1 MANSQI
7 TVTTNPPNLV
17 QVIDGSISVNG
28 GGAGSIGPTGPTG
41 PQGVTGPVGSYVVSI
56 NGLTGVVT
64 GAAFT
69 GTANTFIPLQSFVS
83 GISSGESI
91 KVQSLRIGHDFAN
104 DPSNTVVGTNAYNIN
119 DFTSNNTAIGF
130 NAFLQ
135 GSLVAGQNTAI
146 GSEALKGK
154 PQFSNT
160 AVGYKSLKDNTRST
174 NTAIGSESLE
184 NNINGFDNVAVGS
197 RALRSGIVGSSNIGI
212 GSEALTS
219 FRGRDTI
226 GIGWQ
231 VAQNLINGTGGIYIG
246 TKANAT
252 EESTNEIVIGTQ
264 AVGLGSNTAVIGAA
278 TQTSATIYGLLNTPS
293 GICAS
298 VVTSDGGYRVT
309 SNAINLQTG
318 ITYTL
323 LNSDN
328 GKLLTFDS
336 GSSVTVTIP
345 SGLPVGFHCTAL
357 QLNTNGQVGFTAASG
372 VTLKSYDSLFKIT
385 GQDGLATIWSYAPN
399 VYNLSGNLTVG
410 YDLYSPLTSA
420 FTISDFQNIVERSA
434 TTLAFERS
442 ILENNQ
448 EKFASPGTRLSFQ
461 TNATDLKL
469 NLYWNA
475 KIYNVGDTTGT
486 IIPPAVNNIG
496 AVLENGT
503 EIGTFTWN
511 TPLIPGYIT
520 NIFGLTSGNK
530 TISIVWPYA
539 GGLELKSVEL
549 NPGSSITAASVP
561 STKIA
566 VCGDSISQGF
576 SSTKVTTTW
585 AYLLRN
591 LQNKQVINLANA
603 GTVCEPDH
611 GNALQGL
618 TAIDAVIYMIGFN
631 DYASQTPVNTFK
643 SNVIQWIENGYVY
656 QGRSGGTFYISST
669 IYSTFPTPGGGI
681 TLGSYR
687 QAVSEAVDYT
697 KISLDATNIVYV
709 DGLSLMTNSSDR
721 LDGTIHPNDL
731 GASEIA
737 TSFDNELNS

>member
-1 MANSQI
+1 MTNPQI

-17 QVIDGSISVNG
+17 QVIDGSISVSG
-28 GGAGSIGPTGPTG
+28 GGSITGN
-41 PQGVTGPVGSYVVSI
+41 YVETF
-56 NGLTGVVT
+56 NGLTGAVT
-64 GAAFT
+64 GVTT
-69 GTANTFIPLQSFVS
+69 GTSNTFIPRQNFLNGISAANGFTLTGRVNLNGQSFLNLVS
-83 GISSGESI
+83 SVNGQTGSITNVAKRNEANIFTDSQTISGPSSDLIVRDLSSNNSLILIPEQQKISFYNGQFNST
-91 KVQSLRIGHDFAN
+91 VQLTS
-104 DPSNTVVGTNAYNIN
+104 VYEIN
-119 DFTSNNTAIGF
+119 DSSITIK
-130 NAFLQ
+130 LPP
-135 GSLVAGQNTAI
+135 
-146 GSEALKGK
+146 KGG
-154 PQFSNT
+154 T
-160 AVGYKSLKDNTRST
+160 L
-174 NTAIGSESLE
+174 
-184 NNINGFDNVAVGS
+184 
-197 RALRSGIVGSSNIGI
+197 
-212 GSEALTS
+212 ALTN
-219 FRGRDTI
+219 D
-226 GIGWQ
+226 
-231 VAQNLINGTGGIYIG
+231 V
-246 TKANAT
+246 
-252 EESTNEIVIGTQ
+252 V
-264 AVGLGSNTAVIGAA
+264 
-278 TQTSATIYGLLNTPS
+278 
-293 GICAS
+293 S
-298 VVTSDGGYRVT
+298 VNS
-309 SNAINLQTG
+309 QTG

-357 QLNTNGQVGFTAASG
+357 QLNTNGQVGFTTASG
-372 VTLKSYDSLFKIT
+372 VTLKSYDSLFKII

-410 YDLYSPLTSA
+410 YDLYSPLTAA

-434 TTLAFERS
+434 TTLEFGRS
-442 ILENNQ
+442 IVENNR
-448 EKFASPGTRLSFQ
+448 ERFASPGTRVSFQ

-475 KIYNVGDTTGT
+475 EIYNVLDPTGT
-486 IIPPAVNNIG
+486 TIPPVVNNIG

-511 TPLIPGYIT
+511 TPLTPGYTT

-566 VCGDSISQGF
+566 VGGDSISQGF

-585 AYLLRN
+585 PYLLRN

-603 GTVCEPDH
+603 GTVCEAEH
-611 GNALQGL
+611 ANALQGL

-631 DYASQTPVNTFK
+631 DYAAQTPVNTFK
-643 SNVIQWIENGYVY
+643 NNVIQWIENGYGH
-656 QGRSGGTFYISST
+656 QGYSGGTFYISST

-687 QAVSEAVDYT
+687 QAVSEAVDAT

-721 LDGTIHPNDL
+721 LDGTVHPNDL

-737 TSFDNELNS
+737 TSFDTELNS